1 MFKVIEKFNALTS
14 MYTSYD
20 KDYLDVI
27 FLCLS
32 NLLSDQ
38 QLDKLDEI
46 LTMDGFND
54 FKNTALN
61 MIAGDI

>member
-1 MFKVIEKFNALTS
+1 MFKVIEQFNALTS

-54 FKNTALN
+54 FKNTALD